1 MADANAVKEITA
13 KLESGVMELFES
25 EKYANYLQTMS
36 RFHKYSTRNTLLI
49 HLQMP
54 DATRV
59 AGYNAWKN
67 KFNRQVK
74 KGEKGIRIFA
84 PMPFVVKEELEK
96 LDPVTKQ
103 PIIGEDGQPVMEEYV
118 KMQSAR
124 FKIVP
129 VFDVSQTDGEPL
141 PELAETLTGD
151 VARYEL
157 FMDSLRAVSPL
168 PVSFEDLPPD
178 TDGTCYFGEKIA
190 IRNGMSEI
198 QTVSAVIH
206 EITHAKLH
214 DLQIVTDNG
223 EKVKD
228 RRTEEVEAE
237 SISFAV
243 AQYYGIDTG
252 ANSFGY
258 IAEWSKGRELKELN
272 ASLDTIRK
280 TAAELIDGIDE
291 QYRALAKERGIDLT
305 VDAAANAQDEPA
317 SETPIATSSPELSA
331 NQIYAKYANT
341 VADKAADYAVSS
353 ATLLKTDETE
363 ARRATDQIVRR
374 VVDDL
379 LLESGEFYPLFNEY
393 MGNMD
398 FRERL
403 EDYAF
408 IRAYL
413 EPTKAAQM
421 ATPIPEPAV
430 NPAVADIIAAY
441 ARHAEVAD
449 PQRIGAGVL
458 MTPVFDDG
466 NFNRS
471 GKKIRVAVE
480 EPAGKYKL
488 YSQVSN
494 DGNYNADKSLY
505 FLTASGMID
514 RTAQYFRDEWNE
526 ETHKWENHRPTEA
539 ELDEIIGLVH
549 EQFEKDMADPKMWA
563 KYQHAA
569 ILNRI
574 PECEAH
580 NVPVRKLREEES
592 KLREAEAEKQRQEEK
607 RIKAEKYDARI
618 DEIATAM
625 NSGKAIS
632 VGYDEYTFD
641 GKNPVLDLFKLY
653 GIDLPLRTQGWV
665 NTGLAE
671 INDGG
676 YRYYKS
682 KHKGDS
688 TAFSGYLKKLRDAIR
703 LTPIDQKRQQENLAA
718 IKTEVK
724 NTLDKQL
731 YEKFAGLFPDFAE
744 GKYSY
749 MRLESKG
756 FEPLSLEWVFGDRI
770 SVMHTYEL
778 NGDLCY
784 DPMMEFRFNN
794 IGKTM
799 AASMFEQ
806 SIPPLYQYFNDE
818 GVGISVD
825 GNGNTRTV
833 RNLQSQLDDFADM
846 WLNNIAEQG
855 YMPVKAILWNEG
867 KIDDVDVAVT
877 FDADGNP
884 ILPEPEPGQQDI
896 KAGDTLLIQ
905 GKKWLVEKID
915 GDFSISLK
923 NLDPNDIQSDQMFMG
938 QWKQRLAE
946 TGYSV
951 LNSQDIE
958 PPQKQY
964 DLGYGFF
971 GNGITVWNH
980 AEQSGNDYA
989 TVAHI
994 APDRTVTIYDNDMP
1008 HEVRQQIDTVA
1019 NSPDT
1024 QAFGFSRAP
1033 ENVPPHIDGAA
1044 APSIVYETV
1053 KRVLPETMIAHYARM
1068 PDPTVTILQMKEYGY
1083 SYEEMLPLTES
1094 WALELYDSNNTV
1106 YLLYPDGTEA
1116 MALDRD
1122 EIANHD
1128 GLFGIERGD
1137 WERSPIYA
1145 KRMADAANAEGRRE
1159 ADLLYGDNQ
1168 YNREN
1173 KFGIYQV
1180 RDDLG
1185 EVRDFRFVPMREL
1198 EALGLPVEREN
1209 YELVYTAPLSERI
1222 EFLSDRYPALNR
1234 IYQDF
1239 NVNLPSDYT
1248 ARSVS
1253 VSDVIVLRHNG
1264 DISAFY
1270 VDSAGFKEL
1279 EGFLGEETKRGQMRT
1294 PEAER
1299 AANDNIVDITA
1310 ASPPN
1315 TTLDK
1320 QEADVKAGKAIS
1332 IMDLSK
1338 AVNSGQKPVSKGKP
1352 SLLGRLDEAKKIVEQ
1367 SKQTAVAA
1375 NKKERGHE

>member
-13 KLESGVMELFES
+13 KLESGVTELFES

-36 RFHKYSTRNTLLI
+36 RFHRYSTRNTLLI
-49 HLQMP
+49 HMQMP

-59 AGYNAWKN
+59 AGYNAWKS

-84 PMPFVVKEELEK
+84 PMPFIVKEELEK

-129 VFDVSQTDGEPL
+129 VFDVSQTEGEPL

-151 VARYEL
+151 VARYGL

-168 PVSFEDLPPD
+168 PVVFEDLPPEM
-178 TDGTCYFGEKIA
+178 DGTCHFGEKIA

-223 EKVKD
+223 EKAKD

-243 AQYYGIDTG
+243 CQYYGIDTG

-280 TAAELIDGIDE
+280 TTAEFIDSIDE
-291 QYRALAKERGIDLT
+291 QFRALAIERGVNLSADDT
-305 VDAAANAQDEPA
+305 TPKMTPAEPA
-317 SETPIATSSPELSA
+317 ASSQELSA
-331 NQIYAKYANT
+331 NQVYAKYANI
-341 VADKAADYAVSS
+341 VADRAAQYAVSS
-353 ATLLKTDETE
+353 GTLLREDESD
-363 ARRATDQIVRR
+363 ARRATDQTVSR

-379 LLESGEFYPLFNEY
+379 LLEPGGGEHIALFNQY
-393 MGNMD
+393 MSNPD
-398 FRERL
+398 FKARL

-408 IRAYL
+408 IKSYL
-413 EPTKAAQM
+413 EPKKAMREAAPAPQ
-421 ATPIPEPAV
+421 ATVSPS
-430 NPAVADIIAAY
+430 VADLLAAY
-441 ARHAEVAD
+441 ARNAEIAD
-449 PQRIGAGVL
+449 PQRIGAGAL
-458 MTPVFDDG
+458 MTPIFDDG

-488 YSQVSN
+488 YSREEFDN
-494 DGNYNADKSLY
+494 KALY
-505 FLTASGMID
+505 LLTASGMID
-514 RTAQYFRDEWNE
+514 HTSVYFRDEWNE
-526 ETHKWENHRPTEA
+526 ETRKWENHRPTES
-539 ELDEIIGLVH
+539 ELDEIIGLVA
-549 EQFEKDMADPKMWA
+549 EQFEKDLADPKQWA

-574 PECEAH
+574 KECETH
-580 NVPVRKLREEES
+580 NIPVRKLREEES
-592 KLREAEAEKQRQEEK
+592 KAREAEAEKQRQEEK
-607 RIKAEKYDARI
+607 IRKDEKFDARV
-618 DEIATAM
+618 DEIANAM
-625 NSGKAIS
+625 NSGKAIT
-632 VGYDEYTFD
+632 VGYDEYAFG
-641 GKNPVLDLFKLY
+641 GKNPVLELFKTY
-653 GIDLPLRTQGWV
+653 GIELPLRTQGWV

-671 INDGG
+671 INDGS

-688 TAFSGYLKKLRDAIR
+688 TAFSGYLKKLREAVR
-703 LTPIDQKRQQENLAA
+703 LMPIDQKRQRENPAGNN
-718 IKTEVK
+718 TEVK

-731 YEKFAGLFPDFAE
+731 YEKFAELFPDFAE

-770 SVMHTYEL
+770 SVMYTYEL

-799 AASMFEQ
+799 EASMFEQ
-806 SIPPLYQYFNDE
+806 SIPPLYQYFGED

-825 GNGNTRTV
+825 GNGNTKTV
-833 RNLQSQLDDFADM
+833 RNLQAQLNDFADT
-846 WLNNIAEQG
+846 WLNNIKEQG
-855 YMPVKAILWNEG
+855 FIPIKANLVLGEDNE
-867 KIDDVDVAVT
+867 VRVT
-877 FDADGNP
+877 FDADGKMIMP
-884 ILPEPEPGQQDI
+884 KPE
-896 KAGDTLLIQ
+896 
-905 GKKWLVEKID
+905 
-915 GDFSISLK
+915 
-923 NLDPNDIQSDQMFMG
+923 
-938 QWKQRLAE
+938 
-946 TGYSV
+946 
-951 LNSQDIE
+951 
-958 PPQKQY
+958 KQY
-964 DLGYGFF
+964 DLQYGFL
-971 GNGITVWNH
+971 GNGITVWNR
-980 AEQSGNDYA
+980 AEETNGNYK

-994 APDRTVTIYDNDMP
+994 ATDRTVTFYDDDMP
-1008 HEVRQQIDTVA
+1008 HDVRQKIDTVA
-1019 NSPDT
+1019 KSPDT
-1024 QAFGFSRAP
+1024 RAMDFSPAP
-1033 ENVPPHIDGAA
+1033 ESIPPHIDGAA
-1044 APSIVYETV
+1044 APAIVYETV
-1053 KRVLPETMIAHYARM
+1053 KRVLPETMTANNAKL
-1068 PDPTVTILQMKEYGY
+1068 PDPTVNIRQMKDYGY
-1083 SYEEMLPLTES
+1083 TDEGMVPLTES
-1094 WALELYDSNNTV
+1094 WALQFYDSNMTV
-1106 YLLYPDGTEA
+1106 YLLYSDNTEA
-1116 MALDRD
+1116 MALDRE
-1122 EIANHD
+1122 EITNHD

-1137 WERSPIYA
+1137 WERSPEYA
-1145 KRMADAANAEGRRE
+1145 SKQAAATNAEGKRE
-1159 ADLLYGDNQ
+1159 ADLLYGDNP

-1185 EVRDFRFVPMREL
+1185 EARDFRFVPMREL
-1198 EALGLPVEREN
+1198 KALGLPVERAN
-1209 YELVYTAPLSERI
+1209 YELVYTAPLLERI
-1222 EFLSDRYPALNR
+1222 EFLSDRYPALNK

-1239 NVNLPSDYT
+1239 NMNLPADYT

-1270 VDSAGFKEL
+1270 VDSVGFKEL
-1279 EGFLGEETKRGQMRT
+1279 TGFLGEETKRGQMMT
-1294 PEAER
+1294 QEAER
-1299 AANDNIVDITA
+1299 FGNDNIVDIA
-1310 ASPPN
+1310 ATSPPN
-1315 TTLDK
+1315 PTLDK
-1320 QEADVKAGKAIS
+1320 LEADVKAGKTIS
-1332 IMDLSK
+1332 LMDLSK
-1338 AVNSGQKPVSKGKP
+1338 AVNSGQKPVSKSKP

-1367 SKQTAVAA
+1367 NKQTAVAA
-1375 NKKERGHE
+1375 NIKERGHE

>member
-1 MADANAVKEITA
+1 MADANAVNEITA
-13 KLESGVMELFES
+13 KLESGVTELFES
-25 EKYANYLQTMS
+25 DKYANYLQTMS

-59 AGYNAWKN
+59 AGYNAWKS

-103 PIIGEDGQPVMEEYV
+103 PIIGENGQPVMEEYV

-141 PELAETLTGD
+141 PELAETLNGD

-157 FMDSLRAVSPL
+157 FMDALRAVSPL
-168 PVSFEDLPPD
+168 PITFEDLPPD
-178 TDGTCYFGEKIA
+178 TDGTCHFGDRIA
-190 IRNGMSEI
+190 IRNGMSEV

-214 DLQIVTDNG
+214 DLQAVKDSG
-223 EKVKD
+223 ELQKD

-237 SISFAV
+237 SISYTV
-243 AQYYGIDTG
+243 NQYYGIETG

-291 QYRALAKERGIDLT
+291 QYRTLAKERGIDLT
-305 VDAAANAQDEPA
+305 ADVPARAQDAP
-317 SETPIATSSPELSA
+317 SVETPIAETAAASPELSA
-331 NQIYAKYANT
+331 NQIYAKFANT

-353 ATLLKTDETE
+353 GTLHKDVGD
-363 ARRATDQIVRR
+363 ARIATDQIVRR

-413 EPTKAAQM
+413 EPVKAAEL
-421 ATPIPEPAV
+421 ATPIHEPAIP
-430 NPAVADIIAAY
+430 PAVTELLAAY
-441 ARHAEVAD
+441 ARNAEISS
-449 PQRIGAGVL
+449 PQRVGAGAL

-471 GKKIRVAVE
+471 GKKIRVTVE
-480 EPAGKYKL
+480 EPIGKYQI
-488 YSQVSN
+488 YSREEF
-494 DGNYNADKSLY
+494 DKKAYYL
-505 FLTASGMID
+505 LTASGMID
-514 RTAQYFRDEWNE
+514 HTSGYFRDVWNE
-526 ETHKWENHRPTEA
+526 ETRKWENHRPTEA
-539 ELDEIIGLVH
+539 ELDEIMPRVA
-549 EQFEKDMADPKMWA
+549 EVFEKQLADPKEWA
-563 KYQHAA
+563 KYQYAA

-574 PECEAH
+574 DECEAH

-592 KLREAEAEKQRQEEK
+592 KLRAAEGEKQRQEEK
-607 RIKAEKYDARI
+607 RIREEKYDARV
-618 DEIATAM
+618 DEIATAIR
-625 NSGKAIS
+625 SGKVIEVA
-632 VGYDEYTFD
+632 YDEYAYG

-653 GIDLPLRTQGWV
+653 GINIPLRTQGWV

-688 TAFSGYLKKLRDAIR
+688 TAFNTYLKKLRDAIQ
-703 LTPIDQKRQQENLAA
+703 LTPIEQIRQRQPAA
-718 IKTEVK
+718 KTEVK
-724 NTLDKQL
+724 NTLENKL
-731 YEKFAGLFPDFAE
+731 YEKFAELFPDFAE

-799 AASMFEQ
+799 EASMFQQ
-806 SIPPLYQYFNDE
+806 SIPPLYQYFDDE
-818 GVGISVD
+818 GIGRSVD
-825 GNGNTRTV
+825 GNGNEKTI
-833 RNLQSQLDDFADM
+833 RNLQSQLNDFADL
-846 WLNNIAEQG
+846 WINNIEQQG
-855 YMPVKAILWNEG
+855 FMPVKANLVLGE
-867 KIDDVDVAVT
+867 DDEIRVT
-877 FDADGNP
+877 FDADGNM
-884 ILPEPEPGQQDI
+884 IMPEPE
-896 KAGDTLLIQ
+896 K
-905 GKKWLVEKID
+905 E
-915 GDFSISLK
+915 
-923 NLDPNDIQSDQMFMG
+923 
-938 QWKQRLAE
+938 
-946 TGYSV
+946 YS
-951 LNSQDIE
+951 
-958 PPQKQY
+958 
-964 DLGYGFF
+964 LGYGFY
-971 GNGITVWNH
+971 GNGITVWNS
-980 AEQSGNDYA
+980 APELKGEKAVD
-989 TVAHI
+989 VAHI
-994 APDRTVTIYDNDMP
+994 APDRTVTILDQDMP
-1008 HEVRQQIDTVA
+1008 YDVRQRIDTLA
-1019 NSPDT
+1019 NSPET
-1024 QAFGFSRAP
+1024 WALGFSPAP
-1033 ENVPPHIDGAA
+1033 ENVPPHIDGAS
-1044 APSIVYETV
+1044 APASVYEAV
-1053 KRVLPETMIAHYARM
+1053 KRAMPETMIAHYARM
-1068 PDPTVTILQMKEYGY
+1068 PDPTVTILQMKEFGY
-1083 SYEEMLPLTES
+1083 AYENMLPLSNER
-1094 WALELYDSNNTV
+1094 AAELYDADHCI
-1106 YLLYPDGTEA
+1106 YLLYNDDTEG
-1116 MALDRD
+1116 MAYDRD
-1122 EIANHD
+1122 EIVNHD
-1128 GLFGIERGD
+1128 GFCGIERND
-1137 WERSPIYA
+1137 WERSPVYA
-1145 KRMADAANAEGRRE
+1145 KQMADAVSAEGKRE

-1180 RDDLG
+1180 RDDLDPA
-1185 EVRDFRFVPMREL
+1185 RDFRFVPMREL

-1209 YELVYTAPLSERI
+1209 YELVYTATLSERI
-1222 EFLSDRYPALNR
+1222 EFLSDRYPALNKL
-1234 IYQDF
+1234 YQDF
-1239 NVNLPSDYT
+1239 NVNLPADYT

-1279 EGFLGEETKRGQMRT
+1279 DGFLGEETKREQMKT
-1294 PEAER
+1294 P
-1299 AANDNIVDITA
+1299 DKTA
-1310 ASPPN
+1310 PTVAD
-1315 TTLDK
+1315 L
-1320 QEADVKAGKAIS
+1320 EADVKAGKTIS
-1332 IMDLSK
+1332 IMDLSN
-1338 AVNSGQKPVSKGKP
+1338 AVNAERRPPVSKGKP
-1352 SLLGRLDEAKKIVEQ
+1352 SLLGRLDEAKKQVEHN
-1367 SKQTAVAA
+1367 KQTAVAA
-1375 NKKERGHE
+1375 NKSERGHE